1 MKFVGIDLTSAF
13 VAAPRPIDIA
23 VLDDF
28 LNAGFFAVAWPP
40 AEVVIS
46 RDSTFLTQTLLAQVP
61 LGSGERVVLAVDGP
75 QGLATAGTTMRAC
88 ERTLGTPG
96 RTPSELPPPQEA
108 GVPFQGYIRSSIDLF
123 AALVGADPSWPL
135 AGLAGVA
142 ASDAGLWEVFPGAEW
157 VVLAGRCLR
166 SKTTEA
172 GRRERQ
178 RLFNAAGVIF
188 PTTALPTA
196 DQNDALVGAYMAWC
210 VHHRPGSVE
219 LVGVAPTVDGGIREG
234 VILHAGPA
242 LRIDLSVGESPTVA
256 TAPDSQAGRGH
267 QATQP
272 NDWNDDRACLLMLTD
287 YGLVHGTELENA
299 WLVAGQNYVLET
311 VPPDRRLHIR
321 LEHAPTFSGGRGW
334 RAQPTVR
341 AMLGQLGHPPPP
353 HLCRQ
358 NAVTLRVVVV

>member
-13 VAAPRPIDIA
+13 AAAPRPIDIA

-28 LNAGFFAVAWPP
+28 LNARFFAVAWPP

-75 QGLATAGTTMRAC
+75 QGLATAGNTMRAC

-142 ASDAGLWEVFPGAEW
+142 ALDAGLWEVFPGAEW

-242 LRIDLSVGESPTVA
+242 LRIDLSAGESPTA
-256 TAPDSQAGRGH
+256 PTAPDSQAGQGH
-267 QATQP
+267 QATQA
-272 NDWNDDRACLLMLTD
+272 NDWNDDRACFLMLTD

-358 NAVTLRVVVV
+358 NALTLRVVVV